1 MAFINSEVD
10 VSLLPAAETVAL
22 QKVQKTYLKLL
33 RIEWMIT
40 SLFLASAATLLIIF
54 VPGLRSSW
62 WWIGLTLTT
71 VLIILGYYA
80 AQEKSF
86 SFIAY
91 AVREHDVIYQRG
103 WLLRS
108 TKVCPYNRVQNC
120 SIQSGPLERR
130 SGLASLVLYT
140 AGSEG
145 ADMRIPGLLQNEAEE
160 LRQFI
165 LSKIN
170 GTEAV

>member
-1 MAFINSEVD
+1 MSFINSDVD
-10 VSLLPAAETVAL
+10 ISLLPKVESVSL
-22 QKVQKTYLKLL
+22 QKVHRSYLKLL
-33 RIEWMIT
+33 RIEWLIT
-40 SLFLASAATLLIIF
+40 SLFLVTATILVIVFI
-54 VPGLRSSW
+54 PGLRSSW
-62 WWIGLTLTT
+62 WWTPLVLATLLFIT
-71 VLIILGYYA
+71 GYYA

-91 AVREHDVIYQRG
+91 AVREHDVIHQRG
-103 WLLRS
+103 WLVRS

-145 ADMRIPGLLQNEAEE
+145 ADMRIPGLLQHEAEE